1 MWDIIDKNMKKIGI
15 YKNGYV
21 YDGVKKY
28 KIING
33 LEWWPTTN
41 QEIEF
46 EPIGDLDAR
55 IIKIGKHVGQQH

>member
-46 EPIGDLDAR
+46 ETISDLDKKLNR
-55 IIKIGKHVGQQH
+55 ILKR